1 MSLANI
7 TFKINFENVHVV
19 KTIVIVGSVRLY
31 KQVFNLKKKIIQ
43 NNQNLKLNKNFG
55 RPTVSLETFHWM
67 YCYVFIP
74 EFAYNTSWYLLILA
88 IRLKAANKLTLKSWL

>member
-31 KQVFNLKKKIIQ
+31 KYVFNLKKIIQ
-43 NNQNLKLNKNFG
+43 NNQNLKLKKNFG
-55 RPTVSLETFHWM
+55 RPTVSLEIFHWM
-67 YCYVFIP
+67 YFYVFI
-74 EFAYNTSWYLLILA
+74 T
-88 IRLKAANKLTLKSWL
+88 